1 VAIGFHIDDEPGG
14 DSTHLL
20 VVSGEVDLFTA
31 AELKSRLSAPIDA
44 GATRVIV
51 DLSAVTFI
59 DSSSLGV
66 LIGAHKRLEPAGG
79 RLVIVCDDRTII
91 NTFKTTGLDR
101 VFEIVAS
108 RADATA
114 T

>member
-1 VAIGFHIDDEPGG
+1 MAIGFEIDDEPV
-14 DSTHLL
+14 DAATHL
-20 VVSGEVDLFTA
+20 VTVAGEIDLFTA
-31 AELKSRLSAPIDA
+31 GELRARLTAAIEEGRS
-44 GATRVIV
+44 RVIV

-66 LIGAHKRLEPAGG
+66 LIAAHKQCEASGG
-79 RLVIVCDDRTII
+79 ALVIVCHDRSIMS
-91 NTFKTTGLDR
+91 TFKTTGLDG

-108 RADATA
+108 RADAAA